1 MFMPYCKYNLIY
13 YTGNAYDFNGNTE
26 HTNIY
31 LKVFQF
37 YNPVVN
43 E

>member
-1 MFMPYCKYNLIY
+1 MPYCKYNLIY

-26 HTNIY
+26 HTNKLLY
-31 LKVFQF
+31 SKVFQF